1 MYIGIDTSCYTTS
14 LAAVDET
21 GTLVLESRKLLRV
34 KPGDKGLRQSDAVF
48 QHVQQLPQ
56 LLADSFPGVPI
67 TAVAA
72 STIPRP
78 VEGSYLPVFNVG
90 ASFGETW
97 AKLSGV
103 PFIATSHQEGHLR
116 AGLYQQIPPQ
126 KPFLTWHISG
136 GTSELLM
143 VTPQENGYRIV
154 KIGGSTDLHVGQLVD
169 RIGVALGAPFPA
181 GPFLEKLAQ
190 TAPVS
195 DQSLPVS
202 VRGLEISFSGPATAA
217 ERLIRQGVSGAAVAR
232 QVFTGISR
240 SLWQVT
246 LQAAAVYQVEQV
258 LLVGGVA
265 SNQLI
270 REFMQ
275 KAGAEQG
282 LTVNFG
288 SKELSSDNAV
298 GVALIGYD
306 RCREMR

>member
-14 LAAVDET
+14 IAVVDEA
-21 GTLVLESRKLLRV
+21 GTIVAESRKLLRV

-56 LLADSFPGVPI
+56 LLSEPFWGVPI

-72 STIPRP
+72 STMPRP
-78 VEGSYLPVFNVG
+78 VEGSYLPVFTVG
-90 ASFGETW
+90 ASFGKTL
-97 AKLSGV
+97 AKLSGA

-116 AGLYQQIPPQ
+116 AGLYRRTPSQ
-126 KPFLTWHISG
+126 KPFLAWHISG
-136 GTSELLM
+136 GTSELLL
-143 VTPQENGYRIV
+143 VTPHKNGYGID

-169 RIGVALGAPFPA
+169 RVGVALGAPFPA
-181 GPFLEKLAQ
+181 GPFLEKLAL
-190 TAPVS
+190 TAPPS
-195 DQSLPVS
+195 NQSLPVS

-217 ERLIRQGVSGAAVAR
+217 ERLIRQGVPGPEVAR

-246 LQAAAVYQVEQV
+246 RLAAATYQVAQV

-265 SNQLI
+265 ANQLI
-270 REFMQ
+270 REFLQ
-275 KAGAEQG
+275 EAGTKQG
-282 LTVNFG
+282 LTVSFG
-288 SKELSSDNAV
+288 PKELSCDNAV